1 MSRYYILCEKMD
13 PVLDLIKKGAKVI
26 SLNE

>member
-1 MSRYYILCEKMD
+1 MNRYYILCEKMD
-13 PVLDLIKKGAKVI
+13 PASDLIKKGAKVI